1 MLKNELTAMLRKYGI
16 PYTQSQIA
24 ISEKYMEYI
33 LKMNESINLTAI
45 KDPEQFR
52 ELMTLDSLI
61 LLKDIN
67 IDDKTLLDV
76 GTGAGFPGV
85 ILSIFSKAKV
95 TLLDSTAKKINVI
108 NDFKG
113 INVNTVVGRAEEYAR
128 DHRELYDIVTARAVS
143 SLNVL
148 VELCLPLVKVGG
160 YLVAYKGKNAAL
172 EVEDA
177 KSAITKLGGEMEYY
191 TEDLLPNGEE
201 RHLVF
206 IKKIKE
212 TNKKYPRDYS
222 SISSKPL

>member
-24 ISEKYMEYI
+24 LSEKYMEYI

>member
-1 MLKNELTAMLRKYGI
+1 M
-16 PYTQSQIA
+16 
-24 ISEKYMEYI
+24 
-33 LKMNESINLTAI
+33 
-45 KDPEQFR
+45 
-52 ELMTLDSLI
+52 
-61 LLKDIN
+61 
-67 IDDKTLLDV
+67 
-76 GTGAGFPGV
+76 

-177 KSAITKLGGEMEYY
+177 KSAINKLGGEMEYY